1 MATKIKH
8 KRSAVA
14 GKQPSVS
21 QLESGELAINTA
33 DGKVYLLRDDN
44 TVQDI
49 TKRVFEGNTE
59 LKVDDLGDSTSAA
72 ITARVNADDKMI
84 ITDNGININDDV
96 QIENANTLTLKELTG
111 SGADGVSLKAP
122 DTLDAGYSLTLPP
135 NSGTIGQLLKTDA
148 NGNLSFTDPDIFGGN
163 VVYVSNEQGD
173 DINDGQ
179 SAPVKTI
186 KRACQIASG
195 LVYNTDG
202 TTNNKRVNVK
212 VAVGDYTEQN
222 PIIVPDNTVIKGDG
236 LRGCILRPAN
246 ANEDMLR
253 VRNACYFGEVTFRD
267 GVDENGV
274 PLITFDYAVAFDD
287 PFDVTVARV
296 GYTNMPTSRPFITT
310 SPYIQNCSIL
320 SFLGG
325 NGAKIDGSKIT
336 SPNVGLVPSEQEN
349 PVVGSI
355 PEQGKSMV
363 ANAFTILSF
372 GGTAWRLTNDAY
384 AQIVSCFEIFLL
396 NGVYTQSGGY
406 CSITNSATN
415 FGLYALRSSGYSPKA
430 FEFDRAFV
438 SSTGAFEGL
447 QTLSVV
453 GINRASPVEEFVLR
467 FRDPD
472 YKTARD
478 LLLLAKNT
486 IATDTVSYINTQIAG
501 ASASIWAGYDYDPLQ
516 AKCERDTK
524 LLVDAIRYDAAFNT
538 NYRSIASVI
547 TYFNGRQT
555 PAVFESQRLQEVD
568 AFTQAKA
575 FTTNITQD
583 STYDARVNA
592 LWDEVIDILEHSG
605 TYTAGTGTSY
615 NAASG
620 SLILNVGAH
629 DLTVGTQIEIAP
641 NSLSFSCD
649 YGQGAHTYVG
659 GTVTDAI
666 TITSGSVKRDVTDA
680 TYNHATGVMEL
691 TIGSHSFTTSDTV
704 TIETN
709 SLTFTCAA
717 DSNATNHT
725 YPRVGDPADGVAIA
739 ISAVSGT
746 TITVNVGAVG
756 SSSSTKTYPRAVNAS
771 NGDPDP
777 AYKTP
782 VTITAVNATTVTV
795 NIGNAGSAAS
805 SAHTFESATAN
816 SITVAGTGTFSDP
829 TGYNTSYL
837 AGYGNARAQLIA
849 NRKFIVAEI
858 TAYVNNQI
866 AAGTAPFSKTFTYS
880 KEKCEEDIGHYL
892 DAFLYDLTYGG
903 NLQTIDAANQN
914 FTNTTQ
920 AGGLANNRLS
930 EYGEKAQTLAAYVR
944 LKEVLGQIVQEQ
956 TVTKSGGGVHT
967 YVGGTVTN
975 AVTITAPNQSTVQ
988 RDVTNATY
996 DPDTGLSVIT
1006 IGSHSFTTSDKATIV
1021 TNSLS
1026 FTCDTDGNTVT
1037 KTYPRSTDPAAGTAL
1052 SIASVTGN
1060 TITVN
1065 IGKSGNTVTQDVSG
1079 TAGGSDTAVF
1089 VQARMQE
1096 VIDFIT
1102 ADGATQPTKIDPG
1115 VSWVAQAY
1123 QDDLIR
1129 LNAEG
1134 QKNIAQ
1140 NVSGYIETQ
1149 TEAAKWYNFV
1159 YDSAKCLRDTKLIVE
1174 AVAKDTWDTG
1184 NRYSRSAGLSYYTKN
1199 LADSSQISIS
1209 GQERQTIDAI
1219 KKARDLALTYITSVS
1234 AGTQN
1239 FVSSRFDIVTTIIND
1254 PGDLPDAQDVSSEGD
1269 TTNNFKTNATEKSFN
1284 AATDVNI
1291 GVDVITIT
1299 GHGFANLQ
1307 KVIYTA
1313 NGNTPLGG
1321 LDEEQTYYINII
1333 NDDEFKLTF
1342 DESGDFPVDIRVL
1355 STGSHKFLSG
1365 VIEFFVQE
1373 ITSSHTTY
1381 QQLEL
1386 ESGSESF
1393 VFTPGKSI
1401 AGTTGSSNNSA
1412 IVSSWEPAERRLI
1425 VSVEQVAVGSS
1436 LLRIQFDATSVITAD
1451 HAGTP
1456 NASIG
1461 VNAVQAKT
1469 GLGSATFSVKAT
1481 DGSSSLTNLGNLPES
1496 QVWFHRPSIVNSS
1509 SHTWEYAGSGTDY
1522 NALPQNGGNTKAE
1535 FEQFEELPGR
1545 VYSSGTNELGD
1556 FKVGDFITAFNRT
1569 GNITFR
1575 NKVQVDE
1582 LDALRLSVSDVI
1594 IEEISTS
1601 VNLGDDELG
1610 GATNTRLSTQLAVRS
1625 FISNRLGGFVDKT
1638 VSTAAVPGAIVQLNV
1653 NGQLNADLIP
1663 ATRQFTNT
1671 NTFGYLSRLDQIDD
1685 IPAVD
1690 LKAGDI
1696 GTENYEQQE
1705 LTLSGNISAADGAT
1719 ITQPTSFGATG
1730 YAKGLYG
1737 NSGNIL
1743 VASITGEWIA
1753 GDDSTGSQW
1762 ATGAGNNLFVDG
1774 VDSGVYPTALG
1785 VVSEIVDN
1793 FFIKTSNS
1801 SQFLVLDP
1809 TPNYTFTTNA
1819 IANAARTSNVS
1830 TITTSGA
1837 HNLQIGNTVNVTIA
1851 DNSTFDE
1858 NAVVISTPTATSFT
1872 YANVDPD
1879 NVGSFSVTSGT
1890 VGTVVKSADGDAQGK
1905 VTETRFGVA
1914 TGVDNAAITGGS
1926 LYTPTTGSKIYKNI
1940 PMTAVTGSG
1949 TGARANITVTAGQI
1963 TDVDLIRGGTGYASG
1978 DELGASPTDIGGTG
1992 SGFKIVCTAIEKRIY
2007 VDIIGGVLFVAS
2019 TSSVDFVEDNT
2030 AIANKKTIN
2039 LDDNISKNFLAGS
2052 SGGSGNVDYT
2062 NDRITITNHGF
2073 TTGDP
2078 VSYDTLTN
2086 VPIGGLTNT
2095 QVVYVKV
2102 IDANTIELYEG
2113 FSLLNKVE
2121 FLTTPANN
2129 NHNLT
2134 RKTVNITDNS
2144 IIVEGHGFTTGN
2156 ALRLVTLSDGSSSNA
2171 LFSVGGTA
2179 IASGS
2184 RFFVGSVTTNSF
2196 TLHTLRSDALSSIND
2211 LVTNAQDIDGIGV
2224 GSAEVIQQNVQVI
2237 SQVNS
2242 SSKTVSNWNSLAVT
2256 NIDASNIISGI
2267 VSPSRLGG
2275 AGTPNSDTFLR
2286 GDSAYSVVVQKLKKA
2301 STTDNPITLTGSSI
2315 SQEFY
2320 GTVNVGVNNIDLNP
2334 GGTFST
2340 LGTSRF
2346 LQSQFDVAS
2355 DASGQVFLKDGV
2367 IDAGTLDSLDSAYF
2381 LNPANLTSAV
2391 PVNRGGTNLTTY
2403 AVGDIIYAS
2412 TTGTLNPLNIGRK
2425 DSVLKV
2431 SATGI
2436 PEWGTAL
2443 DLAEGLDVGAAK
2455 LTSSSTGAGQVYNA
2469 NVSSLEIGGA
2479 ATNIAFGSTADTRN
2493 IFTLLASYEAN
2504 ASQSVVANLTS
2515 ITQTTNGVAANGDKE
2530 IPLTSTTGIL
2540 SGMLIT
2546 GSASIPAN
2554 TTVTG
2559 VTENFIYLSA
2569 ETTGTVA
2576 SALTLT
2582 FTYTPFT
2589 LGINVGDTINV
2600 ASSTI
2605 ANLDGSWPVTGATEN
2620 ATSFTF
2626 QTDANVTASNGDTP
2640 AGALTIDS
2648 NFVVKNTK
2656 FVLGNAEHATTPEP
2670 GRLLGTSGI
2679 GTDKSGGS
2687 ISIEGGLGTGNGT
2700 GGDVIIK
2707 TGDVSTTGD
2716 IKHTSKQRMK
2726 IDTQGHVGIGEH
2738 EPDTTLHI
2746 KETAG
2751 TDTTFTMQRGANTDR
2766 NQIVFEQADGTA
2778 VGHIKHDAGGNDI
2791 VIGNYNGS
2799 AIIDRI
2805 KITGTNGN
2813 VEITSDLE
2821 VDGGDITTDQATFN
2835 LINTNATSVNAF
2847 GAATTIQMGTGGDG
2861 GGSTTIG
2868 HDLVVQGDLTVNGS
2882 QTTINSTTL
2891 TVDDKNIVIASGAA
2905 DSSAANGAGITIDGA
2920 SATLTW
2926 DHANTTWDS
2935 NQDFNLASGKE
2946 YFINDASVLNATTL
2960 GSAVVNSSLQ
2970 TLGTITTGVW
2980 NGTIIDPTYGGT
2992 GVNNGS
2998 KTITLGGSFTHTGA
3012 HTLGITTTGNTS
3024 VTLPTS
3030 GTIARVDDG
3039 LNQFAATTSAQL
3051 AGVLSDE
3058 TGTGVAVFGTS
3069 PEITTSITT
3078 GSTTFGLIDATA
3090 TTVNFARAA
3099 TALKMGAATGT
3110 TTIQNNLNVDGD
3122 IEIDGGDLTFSD
3134 ASINIAN
3141 TTPTTVNFADAAST
3155 LNIGATTGTMTLKNT
3170 NIVIT
3175 NDLAINGT
3183 SLDTDETA
3191 TFNLLK
3197 DNVTTI
3203 AFGQAATAIQM
3214 GATTGTT
3221 TVRNNLT
3228 TDGDL
3233 TISAGGVLIAD
3244 AINNIPI
3251 GNLTPSSAAFTT
3263 LTANNFVTFTDATNA
3278 TGDFASGSASVKMTG
3293 GLHVA
3298 KDIKADNF
3306 IGDASASDLTS
3317 GTIPDARVPSSAITQ
3332 HQTDITATGILNG
3345 GSITSGFG
3353 SINIGTSTFSGN
3365 GGGLTDLV
3373 ATQLSSG
3380 TIPDARIQ
3388 SSGVTQHQADLTATG
3403 QLNAGSISTGF
3414 GNIDIGA
3421 SSFTG
3426 TGACSFGATSFNDN
3440 NITNV
3445 GSIALD
3451 SITSDNGASIDFNS
3465 NAVVTFANTSSSTS
3479 TTTGAV
3485 RVSGGLGVAGAL
3497 YAASMYTADG
3507 SNVQSLNA
3515 SYLASGTVPNTRIDG
3530 TYSNL
3535 TGTGALDAGE
3545 ITANFGNVNI
3555 GTSTFTGNGS
3565 GLTNVDATTLDSI
3578 DSGSFVRS
3586 DADDT
3591 ITGLLTTSR
3600 SGEQLKL
3607 SDTSATGNPYIGF
3620 YQGTTRRAYIQFVD
3634 SGGILRLASDENN
3647 DRLDIGNGTTG
3658 LQHYVDG
3665 TGYTVW
3671 TSANDGTGSGLD
3683 ADTLDGVNS
3692 GSFLRS
3698 DANDSFTGTLS
3709 GTGSINISGNVSC
3722 TSLSGDGSGITGVTA
3737 TNAGTLDNLD
3747 SSQFLRSDSADQ
3759 KTSGS
3764 LRFNDSIQ
3772 LNFGTGDDAEIYHNG
3787 SDLYFDLNSDD
3798 DIYFRDGNSSNAT
3811 RFTFDIS
3818 SGNFTASGEITAF
3831 SDATLKDN
3839 IEIIAD
3845 PLTKI
3850 LSVRGVTFTRTDLA
3864 DTETRHMGVI
3874 AQEIEEHFPEVVTTH
3889 EESGIKTV
3897 NYGAMAGVFIEAIKA
3912 QQTQIDDLKRM
3923 VKKLTDK

>member
-8 KRSAVA
+8 KRSAIA

-72 ITARVNADDKMI
+72 ITAVVNADNKMS

-96 QIENANTLTLKELTG
+96 AIENANTLTLKELSG

-163 VVYVSNEQGD
+163 VVYVSAEQGD
-173 DINDGQ
+173 DANDGQ
-179 SAPVKTI
+179 SAPVKTV
-186 KRACQIASG
+186 KRACQVASG
-195 LVYNTDG
+195 LVYNSDG
-202 TTNNKRVNVK
+202 TTNGIRVNVK

-222 PIIVPDNTVIKGDG
+222 PIIVPDNVVIKGDG
-236 LRGCILRPAN
+236 LRGCIIRPAN

-253 VRNACYFGEVTFRD
+253 VRNACYFGEFTFRD
-267 GVDENGV
+267 GVDENQV

-287 PFDVTVARV
+287 PQDASVSRV
-296 GYTNMPTSRPFITT
+296 GYTNLPTARPFITT

-325 NGAKIDGSKIT
+325 NGAKIDGSKIV
-336 SPNVGLVPSEQEN
+336 SPNVGLVPAEQEN

-430 FEFDRAFV
+430 FNFDRGFV
-438 SSTGAFEGL
+438 TATGAFEGL

-453 GINRASPVEEFVLR
+453 GVNRPTPVEEFVLR

-478 LLLLAKNT
+478 LLNLARDQ
-486 IATDTVSYINTQIAG
+486 IATDTVTYINNQIAG
-501 ASASIWAGYDYDPLQ
+501 ASASIWAGYDYDLYQP
-516 AKCERDTK
+516 KCERDTK
-524 LLVDAIRYDAAFNT
+524 LLVDAVRWDAAFNT
-538 NYRSIASVI
+538 NYRSVASVI

-555 PAVFESQRLQEVD
+555 SAVFESQRLQHVE

-583 STYDARVNA
+583 GTYDSRVNDN
-592 LWDEVIDILEHSG
+592 WDEIIDILEHSG
-605 TYTAGTGTSY
+605 TYTAGAGTTY
-615 NAASG
+615 NASTG
-620 SLILNVGAH
+620 EMVLNIGAH
-629 DLTVGTQIEIAP
+629 DLQIGTQVVIAP

-680 TYNHATGVMEL
+680 SYNYATGVL
-691 TIGSHSFTTSDTV
+691 TMIIGNHSFTTSDTV

-709 SLTFTCAA
+709 SLTFTCDA
-717 DSNATNHT
+717 DSNATQHT
-725 YPRVGDPADGVAIA
+725 YPRVGDPAEGVALPIT
-739 ISAVSGT
+739 AVSGT
-746 TITVNVGAVG
+746 TINVNVGAIP
-756 SSSSTKTYPRAVNAS
+756 SASSTKTYPRAVAGD
-771 NGDPDP
+771 GDPDP

-782 VTITAVNATTVTV
+782 LTITNKNATTITV
-795 NIGNAGSAAS
+795 NVGDGGVSSS
-805 SAHTFESATAN
+805 SAHTFVSAVAN
-816 SITVAGTGTFSDP
+816 SITVSGVGQFSNP
-829 TGYNTSYL
+829 TGYNSSYL
-837 AGYGNARAQLIA
+837 VGYGNARAQLIA

-858 TAYVNNQI
+858 TAWVNNQV
-866 AAGTAPFSKTFTYS
+866 AAGTSPFSKTFTYS

-903 NLQTIDAANQN
+903 NLQTVDAANQN

-944 LKEVLGQIVQEQ
+944 LKEVLEQVILEQ

-975 AVTITAPNQSTVQ
+975 AVTITKPNQTTFQ

-996 DPDTGLSVIT
+996 DPDTGLSVIN
-1006 IGSHSFTTSDKATIV
+1006 IGSHSFTTSDKATIS

-1026 FTCDTDGNTVT
+1026 FTCDTDGNSVT
-1037 KTYPRSTDPAAGTAL
+1037 KTYPRATDPAAGTAL
-1052 SIASVTGN
+1052 PIASVTGD

-1065 IGKSGNTVTQDVSG
+1065 IGKSGNTLTQDVSG
-1079 TAGGSDTAVF
+1079 TAGTTDSANF
-1089 VQARMQE
+1089 VKARMQE

-1102 ADGATQPTKIDPG
+1102 ADGATPVTKIEPS

-1159 YDSAKCLRDTKLIVE
+1159 YDSAKCLRDTKLIID
-1174 AVAKDTWDTG
+1174 AVAQDTWDTG
-1184 NRYSRSAGLSYYTKN
+1184 NRFSRSAGLAYYSKN
-1199 LADSSQISIS
+1199 LADSSQITIS

-1234 AGTQN
+1234 SAVQS
-1239 FVSSRFDIVTTIIND
+1239 FVSTRFDIVTTIIND
-1254 PGDLPDAQDVSSEGD
+1254 PNDLPDAQDVSSEGD
-1269 TTNNFKTNATEKSFN
+1269 ITNNYKTNASEKSFN
-1284 AATDVNI
+1284 AATDVNTS
-1291 GVDVITIT
+1291 VDVITIT
-1299 GHGFANLQ
+1299 GHGFTNRQ
-1307 KVIYTA
+1307 KVVYTA
-1313 NGNTPLGG
+1313 DGNPPIGG
-1321 LDEEQTYYINII
+1321 LDEEQSYYINIV

-1342 DESGDFPVDIRVL
+1342 DESGDFPVVIRST
-1355 STGSHKFLSG
+1355 STGNHKFLAG

-1373 ITSSHTTY
+1373 VTSSHTTY
-1381 QQLEL
+1381 QILEL
-1386 ESGSESF
+1386 ESGSESYEF
-1393 VFTPGKSI
+1393 VPGRAI
-1401 AGTTGSSNNSA
+1401 TGTTGASNNSA
-1412 IVSSWEPAERRLI
+1412 IVFSWEPSIRQLT
-1425 VSVEQVAVGSS
+1425 VSVEQVAVGNS
-1436 LLRIQFDATSVITAD
+1436 LLRIQFDATSVITSD
-1451 HAGTP
+1451 HAGSP
-1456 NASIG
+1456 NTSIG
-1461 VNAVQAKT
+1461 VNDARAKT
-1469 GLGSATFSVKAT
+1469 GLSTATFSVKAT
-1481 DGSSSLTNLGNLPES
+1481 DGSSSLTNLGTILEK
-1496 QVWFHRPSIVNSS
+1496 QIWFHRPSIVNSS
-1509 SHTWEYAGSGTDY
+1509 AHTWEYAGSGLDY

-1582 LDALRLSVSDVI
+1582 LDALRLSLSDVA

-1610 GATNTRLSTQLAVRS
+1610 GASNNRLSTQLAVRS

-1671 NTFGYLSRLDQIDD
+1671 NTFGYLSRLDQVDD

-1696 GTENYEQQE
+1696 GTENYEQVE

-1719 ITQPTSFGATG
+1719 ITQPTSFGAIG

-1743 VASITGEWIA
+1743 VASVTGEWIE

-1762 ATGAGNNLFVDG
+1762 ATGVGNNLFVDG
-1774 VDSGVYPTALG
+1774 VDSGVYPTSIG

-1793 FFIKTSNS
+1793 FFLKSSNS
-1801 SQFLVLDP
+1801 SQFLVLDNTP
-1809 TPNYTFTTNA
+1809 TYVFTANAITNA
-1819 IANAARTSNVS
+1819 ERTSNVS

-1837 HNLQIGNTVNVTIA
+1837 HNLNVGNQINVTIA

-1858 NAVVISTPTATSFT
+1858 NATVISTPTATSFT

-1879 NVGSFSVTSGT
+1879 DVTSFSVTSGT
-1890 VGTVVKSADGDAQGK
+1890 VGTIVKSADGDAQGK
-1905 VTETRFGVA
+1905 VTETRFGVL
-1914 TGVDNAAITGGS
+1914 TGVDNAGLTGGS
-1926 LYTPTTGSKIYKNI
+1926 LYTPTTGSKIYKSVAL
-1940 PMTAVTGSG
+1940 TAITGTG
-1949 TGARANITVTAGQI
+1949 TGAVANITVTAGQV
-1963 TDVDLIRGGTGYASG
+1963 TDVDITRGGTGYAIG
-1978 DELGASPTDIGGTG
+1978 DKVGVNSTNVGGTG
-1992 SGFKIVCTAIEKRIY
+1992 SGFSIDITAIEKRIY
-2007 VDIIGGVLFVAS
+2007 IDIIGGVLFVAS
-2019 TSSVDFVEDNT
+2019 SSSIDFVEDNT
-2030 AIANKKTIN
+2030 AISNKRTIN
-2039 LDDNISKNFLAGS
+2039 LDDNISRNFLAGTTA
-2052 SGGSGNVDYT
+2052 GGGAVDYT
-2062 NDRITITNHGF
+2062 ANRITIANHGF
-2073 TTGDP
+2073 TSGDP

-2086 VPIGGLTNT
+2086 TPIGGMLNG
-2095 QVVYVKV
+2095 QVLYVKR
-2102 IDANTIELYEG
+2102 IDDNTIELYEG
-2113 FSLLNKVE
+2113 FALLNKVE

-2144 IIVEGHGFTTGN
+2144 VVVEGHGFTTGN
-2156 ALRLVTLSDGSSSNA
+2156 AIRINTLSDGSSSNA
-2171 LFSVGGTA
+2171 LPSVGGTA
-2179 IASGS
+2179 LATGS

-2196 TLHTLRSDALSSIND
+2196 TLHALRSDAVSSIND
-2211 LVTNAQDIDGIGV
+2211 LVTNAQDLDGIGV
-2224 GSAEVIQQNVQVI
+2224 GSAEVIQQNVQVNA
-2237 SQVNS
+2237 QVNS
-2242 SSKTVSNWNSLAVT
+2242 SSKTKANWNSLAVT

-2275 AGTPNSDTFLR
+2275 SGVPNSDTFLR
-2286 GDSAYSVVVQKLKKA
+2286 GDSAYAVVVQKLKKA
-2301 STTDNPITLTGSSI
+2301 STTDNPVTLTGSSI

-2320 GTVNVGVNNIDLNP
+2320 GTVNVGIANVDFDA

-2346 LQSQFDVAS
+2346 LQSQFDVATN
-2355 DASGQVFLKDGV
+2355 ASGQVFIKDGV
-2367 IDAGTLDSLDSAYF
+2367 VDAGTLDSLDSAYF

-2412 TTGTLNPLNIGRK
+2412 TTGTLNPLNIGRT

-2431 SATGI
+2431 SSAGI

-2455 LTSSSTGAGQVYNA
+2455 LTSSSTGAGEVYNTA
-2469 NVSSLEIGGA
+2469 VTSLEIGGA
-2479 ATNIAFGSTADTRN
+2479 ATNISMGSDADTRN
-2493 IFTLLASYEAN
+2493 LFTFLASYDAS
-2504 ASQSVVANLTS
+2504 ASQSVVANLANL
-2515 ITQTTNGVAANGDKE
+2515 TQTTNDVTDNGRKE
-2530 IPLTSTTGIL
+2530 IPLASTTGVL
-2540 SGMLIT
+2540 AGMLVT

-2559 VTENFIYLSA
+2559 VTPLFIYLSN

-2576 SALTLT
+2576 TSVTLT
-2582 FTYTPFT
+2582 FTYTPKT
-2589 LGINVGDTINV
+2589 LGINVGDTVNI

-2605 ANLDGSWPVTGATEN
+2605 TNLDGSWPVTGATEN

-2626 QTDANVTASNGDTP
+2626 QTDANVTASDGDVP
-2640 AGALTIDS
+2640 AGAMTLDS
-2648 NFVVKNTK
+2648 NFVIKNTK
-2656 FVLGNAEHATTPEP
+2656 LVLGNGEHASTPEP
-2670 GRLLGTSGI
+2670 GKIIGASAY
-2679 GTDKSGGS
+2679 GTDKTGGA
-2687 ISIEGGLGTGNGT
+2687 ITIEAGLGTGNAT

-2738 EPDTTLHI
+2738 EPDTTLHLQ
-2746 KETAG
+2746 ETAG
-2751 TDTTFTMQRGANTDR
+2751 TDTTLTLTRGANTDR
-2766 NQIVFEQADGTA
+2766 NQIVFEGQNGVAGA
-2778 VGHIKHDAGGNDI
+2778 HIKHDANSNDL
-2791 VIGNYNGS
+2791 VIGNFDGS
-2799 AIIDRI
+2799 SVVDRI

-2821 VDGGDITTDQATFN
+2821 VDGGDITTDQTSFN
-2835 LINTNATSVNAF
+2835 LLNTNATTVNAF

-2868 HDLVVQGDLTVNGS
+2868 HDLVVQGDLTVNGDT
-2882 QTTINSTTL
+2882 TTINSTTL

-2920 SATLTW
+2920 SATITW
-2926 DHANTTWDS
+2926 DHTNTSLDS
-2935 NQDFNLASGKE
+2935 NQDFNLSSGKAF
-2946 YFINDASVLNATTL
+2946 FINDASVLNATTL
-2960 GSAVVNSSLQ
+2960 GGAVVNSSLQ

-2980 NGTIIDPTYGGT
+2980 NGTVIDPTYGGT

-3039 LNQFAATTSAQL
+3039 LDQFAATTSAEL

-3069 PEITTSITT
+3069 PAITTSITT
-3078 GSTTFGLIDATA
+3078 GSTTFGLIDTTA

-3099 TALKMGAATGT
+3099 TALTMGAASGT

-3134 ASINIAN
+3134 ASVNIAN

-3183 SLDTDETA
+3183 TLDTDETG

-3214 GATTGTT
+3214 GATSGTT

-3278 TGDFASGSASVKMTG
+3278 TGDFATGSASVKMTG

-3298 KDIKADNF
+3298 KDVKADNF

-3332 HQTDITATGILNG
+3332 HQLDITGTGALNA

-3365 GGGLTDLV
+3365 GSGLTDLV
-3373 ATQLSSG
+3373 ATQLTSG

-3388 SSGVTQHQADLTATG
+3388 SSGVTQHQADITGTG
-3403 QLNAGSISTGF
+3403 QLNSGSISTGF

-3421 SSFTG
+3421 SSFSG
-3426 TGACSFGATSFNDN
+3426 TGSCTFGATSFSDQ

-3451 SITSDNGASIDFNS
+3451 SISADNGTSIDFNS
-3465 NAVVTFANTSSSTS
+3465 NAVVTFANTSSATS

-3485 RVSGGLGVAGAL
+3485 RVGGGLGVAGAL

-3507 SNVQSLNA
+3507 SNIQSLNA
-3515 SYLASGTVPNTRIDG
+3515 SYLASGTVPNTRISG

-3545 ITANFGNVNI
+3545 ISSGFGNIDI
-3555 GTSTFTGNGS
+3555 GSSTFTGNGS
-3565 GLTNVDATTLDSI
+3565 GLTNVNATTLDSI
-3578 DSGSFVRS
+3578 DSTSFVRS

-3591 ITGLLTTSR
+3591 ITGLLKTSR
-3600 SGEQLKL
+3600 SGEQLQL

-3620 YQGTTRRAYIQFVD
+3620 YQGTTRRGYIQFVD
-3634 SGGILRLASDENN
+3634 SGGRMRIASDENN
-3647 DRLDIGNGTTG
+3647 DYLDIANGTGG
-3658 LQHYVDG
+3658 LLFNVDG
-3665 TGYTVW
+3665 TDYTVW
-3671 TSANDGTGSGLD
+3671 HSGNDGSGTGLD
-3683 ADTLDGVNS
+3683 ADTLDGVDS
-3692 GSFLRS
+3692 GSFIRS

-3709 GTGSINISGNVSC
+3709 GTGSINISGNVTC
-3722 TSLSGDGSGITGVTA
+3722 TNLSGDGSGITGVTA
-3737 TNAGTLDNLD
+3737 TNANTLDNLD
-3747 SSQFLRSDSADQ
+3747 STQFIRSDSADQ
-3759 KTSGS
+3759 KTSGN
-3764 LRFNDSIQ
+3764 LTFNDSIQ
-3772 LNFGTGDDAEIYHNG
+3772 LNFGTGDDVEMYHNG
-3787 SDLYFDLNSDD
+3787 SNLFFDVNGDH
-3798 DIYFRDGNSSNAT
+3798 DIFFRDGNSSNAN

-3818 SGNFTASGEITAF
+3818 AGSFTATGEITAY
-3831 SDATLKDN
+3831 SDISLKDN
-3839 IEIIAD
+3839 IEVIAD
-3845 PLTKI
+3845 PLSKI
-3850 LSVRGVTFTRTDLA
+3850 LSVRGVTFTRTDIEENP
-3864 DTETRHMGVI
+3864 DKRHMGVI
-3874 AQEIEEHFPEVVTTH
+3874 AQEIEEHFPEVIS
-3889 EESGIKTV
+3889 EDENGIKSV
-3897 NYGAMAGVFIEAIKA
+3897 NYGAMAGAFIEAFKA
-3912 QQTQIDDLKRM
+3912 QQNQIDELKEM
-3923 VKKLTDK
+3923 VNKLTDK